1 MTKHN
6 LNSNDVV
13 IVSAVRTPMTSF
25 QGDFSALSVIELGS
39 AAISSAIEKAGI
51 DAKLIDEVIM
61 GNVLSAGAKQA
72 PARQSAIAA
81 GVPVSTPTTTVN
93 KLCGSGMKT
102 AILAH
107 DQIKAGSYDL
117 AVAGGMESMT
127 NAPHLLPSGRSGI
140 RLGHGEIKDH
150 MMYDGLEDA
159 FSGRSMGAIVQDLV
173 DQKGVTREEMDA
185 YAIESV
191 NRAIAATDN
200 GYFADEIVPV
210 AVKSRKGT
218 QMVEVDEQPGK
229 TQVDKIPQL
238 RPAFAKDGNVT
249 AANSSSISDG
259 AAAIVLMS
267 AAKAEEIG
275 ATPLARIVAHSTHAQ
290 APDEFALAPVCSL
303 ETVLQKAGW
312 NKDEVDLFEI
322 NEAFAA
328 VTLFAMN
335 ALELDHDK
343 VNVNGGACALGHPIG
358 ASGTRII
365 VTLIHALRRLGKTK
379 GIASLCIGGGEATSM
394 ALEIL

>member
-1 MTKHN
+1 MG
-6 LNSNDVV
+6 
-13 IVSAVRTPMTSF
+13 SF
-25 QGDFSALSVIELGS
+25 QGDLASIPVVDLGS
-39 AAISSAIEKAGI
+39 TAISGAIEKAGI
-51 DAKLIDEVIM
+51 EATQIDEVIM

-72 PARQSAIAA
+72 PARQAAIAA
-81 GVPVSTPTTTVN
+81 GVPVSTPTTAVN

-102 AILAH
+102 AIFAH
-107 DQIKAGSYDL
+107 DQIKAGSYDI

-127 NAPHLLPSGRSGI
+127 NAPHILTSGRSGI

-159 FSGRSMGAIVQDLV
+159 FSGRPMGVIVENLV
-173 DQKGVTREEMDA
+173 EQKNLTRNEMDA

-218 QMVEVDEQPGK
+218 TMVEVDEQPGK
-229 TQVDKIPQL
+229 TQVEKIPQL
-238 RPAFAKDGNVT
+238 KPAFTKDGNLT

-267 AAKAEEIG
+267 AAKAEAIG

-290 APDEFALAPVCSL
+290 EPDEFALAPVCGL

-312 NKDEVDLFEI
+312 NKDDVDLFEI

-328 VTLFAMN
+328 VVLFAMN
-335 ALELDHDK
+335 ALDLDHAK
-343 VNVNGGACALGHPIG
+343 VNINGGACALGHPIG
-358 ASGTRII
+358 ASGTRVI

-379 GIASLCIGGGEATSM
+379 GVASLCIGGGEATSV
-394 ALEIL
+394 ALEML